1 MNKYALFGSAMRTP
15 QGNRLAVA
23 GFCPAG
29 RLHECEERM
38 ERLRDAEFY
47 TDDPTEIDEIL
58 AAALSELYG
67 GLALAVGACVYI
79 ESISNTVFRTGGVLG
94 RPEAESEDAD
104 SDLDRLDED
113 MWMFTAPGG
122 PGWIAFAPQAAAEKL
137 AQETLAGSG
146 AYAVRVNETYRALR
160 RASPAAYLFVSDGT
174 GYDSLGI
181 CAARLGEK
189 DLSFIV

>member
-29 RLHECEERM
+29 RLPECEERM

-58 AAALSELYG
+58 AAALSELYS

-94 RPEAESEDAD
+94 RPEDSAEDAD

-189 DLSFIV
+189 ELSFIV

>member
-58 AAALSELYG
+58 AAALSELYS

-79 ESISNTVFRTGGVLG
+79 EGISDSVYRTGGVLG

-104 SDLDRLDED
+104 SDLDRLDEG

-189 DLSFIV
+189 ELSFIV

>member
-79 ESISNTVFRTGGVLG
+79 EGISDSVYRTGGVLG

-160 RASPAAYLFVSDGT
+160 RASPSAYLFVSDGT
-174 GYDSLGI
+174 GYGSLGI

-189 DLSFIV
+189 ELSFIV

>member
-79 ESISNTVFRTGGVLG
+79 EGISDSVYRTGGVLG

-189 DLSFIV
+189 ELSFIV

>member
-58 AAALSELYG
+58 ASALSGLYAG
-67 GLALAVGACVYI
+67 RAVAVGACVYI
-79 ESISNTVFRTGGVLG
+79 EGISDSVYRTGGVLG
-94 RPEAESEDAD
+94 RPEDSAEDAD

-189 DLSFIV
+189 ELSFIV

>member
-29 RLHECEERM
+29 RLHECKERM

-94 RPEAESEDAD
+94 RPEDSAEDAD
-104 SDLDRLDED
+104 SDLDRLDD
-113 MWMFTAPGG
+113 GMWMFTAPGG
-122 PGWIAFAPQAAAEKL
+122 PGWIAFAPQTAAEKL

-189 DLSFIV
+189 ELSFIV

>member
-79 ESISNTVFRTGGVLG
+79 EGISDSVYRTGGVLG

-113 MWMFTAPGG
+113 MWMFAAPGG

-181 CAARLGEK
+181 CAAKLGEME
-189 DLSFIV
+189 LSFIV